1 MDSMRVPQVPLLER
15 NRRRGER
22 RVALNRARLERRRA
36 RRGCGRRAGRTRRQR
51 SKLGARLRAARERR
65 RRRGVDRL
73 VFVPRVDSL
82 GKRRSGAQTVR
93 GARRVHRQEETLR
106 ERIPAR
112 RHAQE
117 HLGRIHERDDGGQRQ
132 LAAGFFTLLLLV
144 HGALD
149 GCEPREGHAVNRTA
163 RAAEHPVAARR
174 VPHDRHE
181 RCELVLRRRDGGLRP
196 SKRRLA
202 ARELDS
208 VDGQQ
213 RLERSVVVVRGDG
226 REGQHGPAV
235 ARGCLVRGR
244 LVLFAERGPRRGRF
258 LRQDEHV
265 QRGGDAPLVRRPL
278 IPLIR
283 DHPLMRHRQERAAAL
298 ARGEGRRSERARHR
312 AATDHAAVAVAVHR
326 VGAER

>member
-1 MDSMRVPQVPLLER
+1 M
-15 NRRRGER
+15 
-22 RVALNRARLERRRA
+22 
-36 RRGCGRRAGRTRRQR
+36 
-51 SKLGARLRAARERR
+51 
-65 RRRGVDRL
+65 
-73 VFVPRVDSL
+73 
-82 GKRRSGAQTVR
+82 
-93 GARRVHRQEETLR
+93 
-106 ERIPAR
+106 
-112 RHAQE
+112 
-117 HLGRIHERDDGGQRQ
+117 
-132 LAAGFFTLLLLV
+132 
-144 HGALD
+144 
-149 GCEPREGHAVNRTA
+149 NRTA
-163 RAAEHPVAARR
+163 RAAEHSVAARR

-213 RLERSVVVVRGDG
+213 RLERSVVVVRGEG

-235 ARGCLVRGR
+235 ARGRLVRGR
-244 LVLFAERGPRRGRF
+244 LVLLAEGGPRRGRF

-312 AATDHAAVAVAVHR
+312 AATDHAAVAVHR
-326 VGAER
+326 VGAERQGAPERRRDALDSSGSGGDGGSREGVVVVARRPPAAAAARVGGV